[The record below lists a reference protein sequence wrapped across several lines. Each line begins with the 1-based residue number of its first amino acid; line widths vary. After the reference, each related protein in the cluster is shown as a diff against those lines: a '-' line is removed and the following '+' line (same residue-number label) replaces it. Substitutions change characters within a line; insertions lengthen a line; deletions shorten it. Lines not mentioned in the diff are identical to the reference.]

1 MSTAQ
6 LPIDRERL
14 SRELDQPSEE
24 YKEQIANT
32 VIRKLA
38 AGPPER
44 KPEAPD
50 LLKMKGVLRE
60 DGDESIRPGTKAL
73 EESRECDERMER
85 EMLDR
90 LRSDE

>member
-14 SRELDQPSEE
+14 SRELEQPSEE

-50 LLKMKGVLRE
+50 RVGCNRLPVRPHAVVR
-60 DGDESIRPGTKAL
+60 SIL
-73 EESRECDERMER
+73 EGPTTDPMTS
-85 EMLDR
+85 
-90 LRSDE
+90 